1 MRRRSLPAQVLEGDT
16 VMLSPPFGDFHIAHA
31 EKKWINDEVANR
43 RPIACRR
50 GDASIDERLAKT
62 RRAQAAPVVLLSGG
76 VGITPT
82 LSMLASVQAG
92 SRPVVWLHGAENSL
106 DHPFKEYLRGLG
118 RALEAENKSVTRSG
132 K

>member
-43 RPIACRR
+43 RPVACRR

-62 RRAQAAPVVLLSGG
+62 RRAQAAPVVLLSGR

-92 SRPVVWLHGAENSL
+92 ARPVVWLHAAENSL